1 MAKSTF
7 LNSNINLQ
15 NTRNL
20 SLSDHIPEI
29 SFSIRDTYILQR
41 LLESTFVFFFLKE
54 GFIPN
59 LPSFRFLSVL
69 SSDVSVL
76 YGKKSFFNFF
86 FFMGMLHHSTTI
98 TVLISPVL
106 I

>member
-20 SLSDHIPEI
+20 SLSNHIPEI

-76 YGKKSFFNFF
+76 YEKSLFLIFSFLWPCF
-86 FFMGMLHHSTTI
+86 TT
-98 TVLISPVL
+98 VQLQL
-106 I
+106 Y